1 MGFGGRPGGQLV
13 VCLFLLLVWVRP
25 AASQDVPALSGRV
38 VDAAD
43 VLSPRTEDALTLRLA
58 DWEAESADQIVV
70 LTVPDLQG
78 RTIEGYGIE
87 VARAWGLG
95 QADLDNGAVLIL
107 APNDRQ
113 VRIEVGYGLEGTLTD
128 AASSVIIQTR
138 MVPALRAGDYDA
150 AVTEGVIGMIET
162 LRAAPEEAAARRRRA
177 PDRPMAQGEEGVP
190 WPLILLVLFLVL
202 SLWPR
207 RRRRRGRV
215 AYDSDPRMPGALPW
229 IIGPG
234 LGGVGPRGRAP
245 GGLSGGFSGGFG
257 GFGGGGGS
265 FGGGGA
271 SGSW

>member
-1 MGFGGRPGGQLV
+1 MAVRSGGPFVLV
-13 VCLFLLLVWVRP
+13 LALIVWSGS
-25 AASQDVPALSGRV
+25 ALAQAVPALTGRV

-58 DWEAESADQIVV
+58 DWEAESSDQIVV

-78 RTIEGYGIE
+78 RTIEGYG
-87 VARAWGLG
+87 VAVGRAWGLG
-95 QADLDNGAVLIL
+95 EAELDNGAVLIL

-177 PDRPMAQGEEGVP
+177 PDRPMAQGEGGVP
-190 WPLILLVLFLVL
+190 WPLIFLIAFLAL
-202 SLWPR
+202 SFWPR
-207 RRRRRGRV
+207 RRWRGRV

-229 IIGPG
+229 IIGPSLGGG
-234 LGGVGPRGRAP
+234 LGGRGRAP
-245 GGLSGGFSGGFG
+245 GGLSGGLGGGFG